1 MIYLIVFCI
10 ISYLLGSIPT
20 SVWVGK
26 WFYNIDIRNYGSGNA
41 GATNTLRVLGAKA
54 ALPVFAFDVFKGF
67 LMPFIAHKFN
77 NELPAIN
84 DSYLFPIIIGFIAV
98 LGHIFPIF
106 ASFRGGKGVATLLGM
121 TLGITIFPA
130 LLSLGIF
137 ILVLILTKY
146 VSVGSLTAG
155 ITFPILILFFED
167 YTISLM
173 IFSIF
178 ATVLLFYTHRKN
190 IRRLMNGTENKTT
203 FKKKNTKES

>member
-1 MIYLIVFCI
+1 MIYLIVFLI
-10 ISYLLGSIPT
+10 LAYLIGSIPT

-41 GATNTLRVLGAKA
+41 GATNTLRVLGTKA
-54 ALPVFAFDVFKGF
+54 ALPVFVFDVFKGF
-67 LMPFIAHKFN
+67 IIPFIAHYYK

-84 DSYLFPIIIGFIAV
+84 DSYLLTIIIGFIAV
-98 LGHIFPIF
+98 LGHIFPLF
-106 ASFRGGKGVATLLGM
+106 AGFRGGKGVATLLGM
-121 TLGITIFPA
+121 TLGIAIVPA

-137 ILVLILTKY
+137 ILVLFITKY
-146 VSVGSLTAG
+146 VSLGSLTAG
-155 ITFPILILFFED
+155 LMFPIFTFFFED

-190 IRRLMNGTENKTT
+190 IQRLLNGTENKTT
-203 FKKKNTKES
+203 FKKKNIKES

>member
-1 MIYLIVFCI
+1 MLYLIVFLI
-10 ISYLLGSIPT
+10 LAYLLGSIPT

-41 GATNTLRVLGAKA
+41 GATNTLRVLGTKA
-54 ALPVFAFDVFKGF
+54 ALPVFVFDVFKGF
-67 LMPFIAHKFN
+67 IMPFFAHKFN
-77 NELPAIN
+77 NELPTIN
-84 DSYLFPIIIGFIAV
+84 DSYFFPIIIGFSAV

-106 ASFRGGKGVATLLGM
+106 AGFRGGKGVATLLGM
-121 TLGITIFPA
+121 TIGITIFPA

-137 ILVLILTKY
+137 VLVLIFTKY
-146 VSVGSLTAG
+146 VSVGSLTSG

-178 ATVLLFYTHRKN
+178 ATILLFYTHRKN

-203 FKKKNTKES
+203 FKKKNIKEF

>member
-1 MIYLIVFCI
+1 MIFLIVFCI

-26 WFYNIDIRNYGSGNA
+26 WLYNIDIRNYGSGNA

-67 LMPFIAHKFN
+67 LMPFVAHYFK
-77 NELPAIN
+77 NELPNIN
-84 DSYLFPIIIGFIAV
+84 DPYLFPIIIGFIAV

-106 ASFRGGKGVATLLGM
+106 AEFKGGKGVATLLGM
-121 TLGITIFPA
+121 TLGIIVVPA
-130 LLSLGIF
+130 LICIGIF
-137 ILVLILTKY
+137 IIILIITKY

-173 IFSIF
+173 VFSIF
-178 ATVLLFYTHRKN
+178 ATILLFYTHRKN

-203 FKKKNTKES
+203 FKKRISVES